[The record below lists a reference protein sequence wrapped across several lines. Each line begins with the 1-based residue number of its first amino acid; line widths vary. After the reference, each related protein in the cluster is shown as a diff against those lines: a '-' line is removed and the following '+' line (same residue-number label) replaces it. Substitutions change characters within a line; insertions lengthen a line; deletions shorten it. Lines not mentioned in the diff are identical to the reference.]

1 MKENFYHINPDLLV
15 KYLLEEASPQEKALT
30 EQWIAASDDHRK
42 QFDDF
47 KLIWETSKQLA
58 ASTQVDEE
66 DSWQRFRQRIH
77 APAKQPAIVRPLY
90 RGMSLA
96 RIAAI
101 VVLVIGVGALA
112 ALLFPANKNM
122 ELQSHHTVLRDTLPD
137 GSVITL
143 NKNSRLGYPQRFTGG
158 ARNITLQ
165 GEAFFNVAPD
175 KQKPFII
182 HVNDVTVK
190 VLGTSFN
197 IRSSQG
203 RTEVIVET
211 GIVQVSRQQYTVEL
225 HPKEQLSAAPG
236 DAALAKQPV
245 TDKLYNYYRSRE
257 FVCDSTPLWKLVQVL
272 QEAYGVNIV
281 IERKEL
287 RNLLLTA
294 TFKDESPDTILAVI
308 KKTFNITIEKSAN
321 RVVLK

>member
-1 MKENFYHINPDLLV
+1 MKENFYDINPDLLV

-42 QFDDF
+42 QFHDF

-58 ASTQVDEE
+58 ASTQIDEN
-66 DSWQRFRQRIH
+66 DSWQRFQQRIH
-77 APAKQPAIVRPLY
+77 APAKQPAPVRPLQ
-90 RGMSLA
+90 RRLPLA

-101 VVLVIGVGALA
+101 VVLVLGVGALA
-112 ALLFPANKNM
+112 ALLFPANKSM
-122 ELQSHHTVLRDTLPD
+122 ELQSNNTVLHDTLPD

-143 NKNSRLGYPQRFTGG
+143 NKNSRITYPQRFTGG
-158 ARNITLQ
+158 TRSTALQ

-175 KQKPFII
+175 TKKPFIV
-182 HVNDVTVK
+182 HVNDITVK

-197 IRSSQG
+197 VRSIGG

-211 GIVQVSRQQYTVEL
+211 GRVQVSRQQHTVEL
-225 HPKEQLSAAPG
+225 RPKERLSIAPA
-236 DAALAKQPV
+236 DSAMIKQPV

-257 FVCDSTPLWKLVQVL
+257 FVCDSTPLWKLAEVL
-272 QEAYGVNIV
+272 QEAYGINIV
-281 IERKEL
+281 IEGKEL

-294 TFKDESPDTILAVI
+294 TFKDESPDNILAVI
-308 KKTFNITIEKSAN
+308 KKTFNITIEQSAG